1 MNQSTNS
8 KPASENLLKRARRL
22 ADDLLFPNANEV
34 DRSGELPVAQLDRIA
49 EEGLYGLAG
58 PAELGGVGA
67 DPATATAIIETLA
80 GGCLTTCFVWMQHQ
94 NAAGLAARAE
104 GPFHDRWAES
114 LAKAAI
120 KAGVAFAHLL
130 RPEVVISA
138 RLVDPEDPS
147 QGWLLN
153 GTAPW
158 VTGWGY
164 IDIISTAARTNVT
177 RDDGNGTILD
187 SGDVLWLFVD
197 AIPSATLRARK
208 LDLSAVNSSATYAV
222 EFVDHHVPADRVALV
237 ERYKDWRANYAKGL
251 RVNASLGLGLCER
264 AIRLLDETAAD
275 HTYRRALDA
284 VRLRLD
290 SASVDGASINEMP
303 QARAELST
311 LAVRITAA
319 LVAAV
324 GGRSVMLDHAGQ
336 RLAREALFLLIQGQ
350 TAEIRRHQ
358 LTGLAMEPVF
368 ATLEADDR
376 HG

>member
-1 MNQSTNS
+1 M
-8 KPASENLLKRARRL
+8 
-22 ADDLLFPNANEV
+22 
-34 DRSGELPVAQLDRIA
+34 
-49 EEGLYGLAG
+49 
-58 PAELGGVGA
+58 
-67 DPATATAIIETLA
+67 
-80 GGCLTTCFVWMQHQ
+80 
-94 NAAGLAARAE
+94 
-104 GPFHDRWAES
+104 
-114 LAKAAI
+114 
-120 KAGVAFAHLL
+120 AFAHLL

-138 RLVDPEDPS
+138 RPVDPEDPS

-164 IDIISTAARTNVT
+164 IDIVSTAARINVT
-177 RDDGNGTILD
+177 HDEFGAIANTGE
-187 SGDVLWLFVD
+187 VLWLFVD
-197 AIPSATLRARK
+197 AAESETLRAEK
-208 LDLSAVNSSATYAV
+208 LELSAVNSSATYAI

-237 ERYKDWRANYAKGL
+237 ERYDDWRSNYAKGL

-264 AIRLLDETAAD
+264 ATRLLDETGV
-275 HTYRRALDA
+275 HHPYRRAVDE
-284 VRLRLD
+284 VRARLD
-290 SASVDGASINEMP
+290 NASVDEMP
-303 QARAELST
+303 KARADLST

-319 LVAAV
+319 LVAGV

-350 TAEIRRHQ
+350 TAEIRGHQ